1 MDAPKVKLE
10 QWMNFNGDGKTWI
23 KVNEVND
30 TRFYKWGPKAIC
42 EGEDYEVGIWGA
54 PRMVYKWYR
63 GHIDFKWFSCRQ
75 IIPNHV

>member
-1 MDAPKVKLE
+1 MEYGIKHIHIILSRDMDAPKVKLE

-42 EGEDYEVGIWGA
+42 EGEGRTSYGLQV
-54 PRMVYKWYR
+54 V
-63 GHIDFKWFSCRQ
+63 SCTY
-75 IIPNHV
+75 